1 MTTIEPGT
9 GADSAAGT
17 DAIPNHDTSKAVE
30 EASKVVEA
38 DTETVS
44 IDETVELVEST
55 EEAFAN
61 DGNVEEKEATQDAI
75 VQESS
80 PGETVEDD
88 VADVVDKAACDETN
102 ADPDNEMP
110 PLTMPK
116 ASTENSE
123 HDTAA
128 PHSTTPQVDGPEE
141 KAAGINASSIATS
154 FSSNTSSQTTAGSS
168 TPTRPNAKASAGGVK
183 IGAWKGPAAKS
194 KPKPEGGL
202 GFGGDSLPT
211 TSSAPQAFGPPGGLP
226 IAKQEASN
234 TKKEEVKLPP
244 AKSTY
249 KQGGLRTTVNTP
261 ETLVTEADTE
271 APIEPE
277 QYMYYAQQYAA
288 LAQQYAAYAQYCAQY
303 APQAAAAHQAAQGS
317 NGNVGSSSSSS
328 APPVPSTAVAKS
340 ESNVS
345 GQPAPKAAPSPI
357 MITPYRHNWLISGSH
372 RGGGAD
378 GKWLDSLKGDMK
390 KSMQKLGNYVGGCR
404 ACPAPPTNSAACKQM

>member
-38 DTETVS
+38 DTETVA
-44 IDETVELVEST
+44 IDETVKVVEST

-88 VADVVDKAACDETN
+88 VVDVVDKAACDETN

-128 PHSTTPQVDGPEE
+128 PNSTTPQVDGPEE

-154 FSSNTSSQTTAGSS
+154 SSSNTSSQTTAASS
-168 TPTRPNAKASAGGVK
+168 APTRPNAKASGGGVK

-211 TSSAPQAFGPPGGLP
+211 TSSTPQAFGPPGGLP
-226 IAKQEASN
+226 IAKQEASD

-261 ETLVTEADTE
+261 ETLLSL
-271 APIEPE
+271 
-277 QYMYYAQQYAA
+277 
-288 LAQQYAAYAQYCAQY
+288 LA
-303 APQAAAAHQAAQGS
+303 
-317 NGNVGSSSSSS
+317 
-328 APPVPSTAVAKS
+328 TAV
-340 ESNVS
+340 VF
-345 GQPAPKAAPSPI
+345 G
-357 MITPYRHNWLISGSH
+357 TGT
-372 RGGGAD
+372 GGPE
-378 GKWLDSLKGDMK
+378 LDEEELPG
-390 KSMQKLGNYVGGCR
+390 LPGF
-404 ACPAPPTNSAACKQM
+404 P